1 LIAFVKKEIK
11 MCTVSYLPGQSG
23 FILTSSR
30 DEKITR
36 PIARLSDPV
45 IIHDQQVTFP
55 QDPLG
60 QGTWIASSNTRTVCL
75 LNGAFKAH
83 LPRPP
88 YKHSR
93 GLVVLEAFDY
103 FSLQNFAENYNF
115 NGLEPFTLLLIE
127 IGELLVLRW
136 DGSQLFISEKDAS
149 QKHIWSSATLYK
161 PDIILKRQE
170 WFNHWISSTEELSLD
185 SIRKFHLTAGDGDPE
200 NAVRMRRGNLYETV
214 SLTSVVRSGIEMDMI
229 YEDLIHAETTHKTL
243 SQSYVSN

>member
-1 LIAFVKKEIK
+1 

-45 IIHDQQVTFP
+45 MIHDHEVTFP

-75 LNGAFKAH
+75 LNGAFKSH
-83 LPRPP
+83 KPRPP

-93 GLVVLEAFDY
+93 GLVVLHAFDY
-103 FSLQNFAENYNF
+103 FSLQSFAENYNF

-127 IGELLVLRW
+127 VGELLVLRW
-136 DGSQLFISEKDAS
+136 DGSQLFVTEKNPS

-161 PDIILKRQE
+161 PEIIKKRQD
-170 WFNHWISSTEELSLD
+170 WFDRWISSTEELSLD

-200 NAVRMRRGNLYETV
+200 NAIRMRRDNLYETV
-214 SLTSVVRSGIEMDMI
+214 SLTSVVRSGTEMDMI
-229 YEDLIHAETTHKTL
+229 YEDLIHSETTYKTM

>member
-1 LIAFVKKEIK
+1 

-36 PIARLSDPV
+36 PIARFSDPV
-45 IIHDQQVTFP
+45 IINGQQVTFP

-83 LPRPP
+83 QPKPP

-93 GLVVLEAFDY
+93 GLVVLDAFNY
-103 FSLQNFAENYNF
+103 LSLQCFAQNYDF

-127 IGELLVLRW
+127 VGQLLVLRW
-136 DGSQLFISEKDAS
+136 DGSQLFATEKDAS
-149 QKHIWSSATLYK
+149 QKHIWSSATLYT
-161 PDIILKRQE
+161 PGIIQKRQE
-170 WFNHWISSTEELSLD
+170 WFNQWISSIQELSLN
-185 SIRKFHLTAGDGDPE
+185 SIHKFHLTAGEGDPE
-200 NAVRMRRGNLYETV
+200 NAVRMRRDNLYQTV
-214 SLTSVVRSGIEMDMI
+214 SLTSVVRSGPEMDMI
-229 YEDLIHAETTHKTL
+229 YEDLIHCEITHKTL
-243 SQSYVSN
+243 SKSYVSN

>member
-1 LIAFVKKEIK
+1 MPFLKKKIK

-45 IIHDQQVTFP
+45 MIHDQEVTFP

-60 QGTWIASSNTRTVCL
+60 RGTWIASSNTRTVCL

-83 LPRPP
+83 QPSPP
-88 YKHSR
+88 YRHSR
-93 GLVVLEAFDY
+93 GLVVLDAFDY
-103 FSLQNFAENYNF
+103 FSLQSFAENYNF
-115 NGLEPFTLLLIE
+115 DGLEPFTLLLIE

-136 DGSQLFISEKDAS
+136 DGSRLFVTEKNAS
-149 QKHIWSSATLYK
+149 QKYIWSSATLYK
-161 PDIILKRQE
+161 PEIIKKRQD
-170 WFNHWISSTEELSLD
+170 WFDHWIASTEEFSLD
-185 SIRKFHLTAGDGDPE
+185 GIRKFHLTAGDGDPE
-200 NAVRMRRGNLYETV
+200 NAIRMRRENRYETV
-214 SLTSVVRSGIEMDMI
+214 SLTSVVRSGAEMYMI
-229 YEDLIHAETTHKTL
+229 YEDLIHSETIHKTL